1 MKYQLDT
8 KQLILGII
16 FLLKSIP
23 QVFFIMALPVILRI
37 EGHSLVD
44 IGLLQL
50 TSLPF
55 ILKFLWA
62 PYFDINSYQKNHY
75 KKSLTLGGIF
85 YILLIVSIAFFNIK
99 TELSLIAIFIFIT
112 SIVVTFLEI
121 SITGLYIKLLQFS
134 QRGLGASIKV
144 TSGYLSA
151 IIGEGVLLL
160 FYDDLGWKYTILVMA
175 IFLIL
180 GLFTLIFLKEPEYKE
195 DEQIKKEKF
204 PLKVIYTF
212 FQKKGMKT
220 WFFIVIIK
228 AISAWSLIYMMKPM
242 MVDQGV
248 DTKLIASITGFFGVF
263 VAASVA
269 FLSSFAFIQNYILK
283 RKKFL
288 LFSMYL
294 SAIGVFQV
302 ILLLTLEV
310 NLYLLYYV
318 VGFLHIATTLSA
330 VISSTLMID
339 FSRKGSESTD
349 YSLQMGA
356 AYLGPTLVSGISG
369 FIILQVEYIGFVIF
383 LSSISILAIILTHK
397 LFKQEWIQN

>member
-1 MKYQLDT
+1 MNYQIDT

-23 QVFFIMALPVILRI
+23 QIFFLMAMPVILRI
-37 EGHSLVD
+37 EGHSLIE

-50 TSLPF
+50 AGLPF

-75 KKSLTLGGIF
+75 KKSLAIGGIV
-85 YILLIVSIAFFNIK
+85 YILLIASIALFNIK
-99 TELSLIAIFIFIT
+99 TELSQIAVLIFIT
-112 SIVVTFLEI
+112 SIVVTFLDL
-121 SITGLYIKLLQFS
+121 SINGLYIKLLQFNE
-134 QRGLGASIKV
+134 RGLGSSIKV

-160 FYDDLGWKYTILVMA
+160 FYDDLGWKYTVLVMVG
-175 IFLIL
+175 FLIL
-180 GLFTLIFLKEPEYKE
+180 GLFTLVFLKEPEYKE
-195 DEQIKKEKF
+195 DTQIKREKF

-212 FQKKGMKT
+212 FQKQGMKT
-220 WFFIVIIK
+220 WFFIIIVK
-228 AISAWSLIYMMKPM
+228 SLSAWSLIYMIKPM

-288 LFSMYL
+288 LFSLYL
-294 SAIGVFQV
+294 SSIGVFQA

-349 YSLQMGA
+349 YSLQMGT

-383 LSSISILAIILTHK
+383 LSIISILAILLTHK
-397 LFKQEWIQN
+397 LFKQEWIQK